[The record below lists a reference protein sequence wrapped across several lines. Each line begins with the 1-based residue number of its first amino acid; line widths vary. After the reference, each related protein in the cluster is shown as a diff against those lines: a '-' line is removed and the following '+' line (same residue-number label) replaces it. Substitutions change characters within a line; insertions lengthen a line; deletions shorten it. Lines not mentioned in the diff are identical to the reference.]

1 MRSSDVKC
9 HWPMWFM
16 VIVIVLAVTSCDD
29 RQTAEKKTQFAGA
42 QNEVVL
48 YLQGA
53 ERQSESAAQ
62 EQEILKAL
70 EDLRTLPPEKLRER
84 RYADYALTP
93 GQWTLGQLLQ
103 KYFVPSMPRV
113 VDEETLYRDAQD
125 PKARATIEEHIKAIR
140 EQRQTFRVPTETATM
155 PINNRVGFDNHEC
168 GLPPRPESRQ
178 PRP

>member
-1 MRSSDVKC
+1 MKTVRCVFIAGPVFQR
-9 HWPMWFM
+9 H
-16 VIVIVLAVTSCDD
+16 I
-29 RQTAEKKTQFAGA
+29 TA
-42 QNEVVL
+42 N
-48 YLQGA
+48 
-53 ERQSESAAQ
+53 
-62 EQEILKAL
+62 AL
-70 EDLRTLPPEKLRER
+70 H
-84 RYADYALTP
+84 YVADYI
-93 GQWTLGQLLQ
+93 
-103 KYFVPSMPRV
+103 VPSMPRV